1 MKRKLISILFGMSL
15 ICSLGGCQTTPSSL
29 TEEESVQKEAS
40 VTTETEENTM
50 EEAKNSKEEEKTA
63 EELQYSSLF
72 GAKQKELNIIED
84 NNRTYYEVFLY
95 SFYDSNGDGIGDL
108 KGLTQKLDYI
118 NDGDPA
124 TDTDLGCNGI
134 WLMPVMKS
142 TTYHKYDVV
151 DYYSI
156 DEEYGTIEDFR
167 ELIAECDKRGIK
179 VIVDMPFNHTSAQHE
194 WFLSA
199 VNSLKV
205 ADCGQEECN
214 VEGLCQKHNKYC
226 NYYNFTQEKASDIY
240 YETGV
245 EGWYYEGKFWDQMP
259 DLNLENEDVRRDL
272 EAVMQYW
279 LDLGVGGF
287 RLDAVG
293 EYYSGAT
300 LRNVEVL
307 RWITDYVKSQSE
319 DNYIVSEVWQSF
331 DSYSKYYDSGADSCF
346 DFAFAGPDGKI
357 AKVIKQG
364 TAKNTGRGY
373 VDTLAA
379 VQQVIKTY
387 NENAID
393 APFYTNHDMAR
404 SAGYYQNNLDQMKF
418 AQAMNLMMNGSA
430 FVYYGEEI
438 GMSGSGKDE
447 NKRAPFIW
455 SSESTEGMTK
465 GPEEMEE
472 VKSAFPS
479 MEEQQNDPSS
489 MLSYVKAAIRLRNVF
504 PEIARG
510 DITVLE
516 EVTDTAVAAMK
527 KTYGEDS
534 CIILMNATAEE
545 KTVTLAK
552 SNGYEEIAGELT
564 VNAEEP
570 VLEGENITLPPYAVV
585 ILK

>member
-1 MKRKLISILFGMSL
+1 MKKKLLQVLLCIGL
-15 ICSLGGCQTTPSSL
+15 ICSLGGCQKASSSL
-29 TEEESVQKEAS
+29 PEEKIENEGQEQTNSTDTQK
-40 VTTETEENTM
+40 VTETKVN
-50 EEAKNSKEEEKTA
+50 
-63 EELQYSSLF
+63 YSSLF
-72 GAKQKELNIIED
+72 GAMDRELNIIED

-118 NDGDPA
+118 NDGDNS

-134 WLMPVMKS
+134 WLMPICKS

-156 DEEYGTIEDFR
+156 DEEYGTLEDFK

-179 VIVDMPFNHTSAQHE
+179 VIVDMPFNHTSTQHE
-194 WFLSA
+194 WFQSA
-199 VNSLKV
+199 VKSLSTES
-205 ADCGQEECN
+205 CGQAECN
-214 VEGLCQKHNKYC
+214 VEGLCKEHNKYC
-226 NYYNFTQEKASDIY
+226 DYYMFTKEKSSDVY
-240 YETGV
+240 YSTGV
-245 EGWYYEGKFWDQMP
+245 QEWYYEGMFWEGMP
-259 DLNLENEDVRRDL
+259 DLNLENEEVRRDL
-272 EAVMQYW
+272 EAVMKYW

-307 RWITDYVKSQSE
+307 RWIVDYVKAQSQ
-319 DNYIVSEVWQSF
+319 DNYIVGEIWKDF
-331 DSYSKYYDSGADSCF
+331 GTYSKYYDSGIDSCF
-346 DFAFAGPDGKI
+346 NFAFAGPEGKI

-373 VDTLAA
+373 TDALVSVQGTL
-379 VQQVIKTY
+379 KSY

-418 AQAMNLMMNGSA
+418 AQAMNLMMNGNV
-430 FVYYGEEI
+430 FLYYGEEI
-438 GMSGSGKDE
+438 GMSGSGRDE

-455 SSESTEGMTK
+455 SSTNTEGMTN
-465 GPEEMEE
+465 GPAEMEE
-472 VKSAFPS
+472 VVSAFPS
-479 MEEQQNDPSS
+479 MEEQLEDETS
-489 MLSYVKAAIRLRNVF
+489 MLNYVKAAIRLRNVF

-510 DITVLE
+510 DIEVLPE
-516 EVTDTAVAAMK
+516 ITDTAIAAMK
-527 KTYGEDS
+527 KTYEGEQ
-534 CIILMNATAEE
+534 CIILMNASSEK
-545 KTVTLAK
+545 KTVTLSK
-552 SNGYEEIAGELT
+552 KNGYEEIAGQLT
-564 VNAEEP
+564 VNETDP
-570 VLEGENITLPPYAVV
+570 VLEGENITLPPYGVV